1 MKILA
6 LEFSSSVRNV
16 TVHGGPRPGGAL
28 DIGAREM
35 KPFKLIDAALAEA
48 GLEREDIECIV
59 VGLGP
64 GSYAGI
70 RTAIAIAQGWQM
82 ARGVKVLGLPS
93 AEAVAAHAGQF
104 GLPNP
109 VFVGLEAQRGELFIA
124 EYDASVF
131 ERPRLVRPFQRLSRA
146 ELGGQDVYR
155 MDLPPGSESAEGDTP
170 FFPEADY
177 LALLASRRTEF
188 VSGSALEPVYLR
200 PVEFVK
206 APAPKFS
213 AD

>member
-6 LEFSSSVRNV
+6 LEFSSPVR
-16 TVHGGPRPGGAL
+16 TVAVGGPRPGGGV
-28 DIGAREM
+28 DTGTREM
-35 KPFKLIDAALAEA
+35 KPFQMIDAALAEA
-48 GLEREDIECIV
+48 GMKREDIECIA

-82 ARGVKVLGLPS
+82 ARGVKLLGLPS
-93 AEAVAAHAGQF
+93 AEAAAAHAGQL
-104 GLPNP
+104 GVPNP

-131 ERPRLVRPFQRLSRA
+131 ERPRLVRPFQRLNRA
-146 ELGGQDVYR
+146 ELGNQEVYR
-155 MDLPPGSESAEGDTP
+155 MDLPPGTECAQCETP

-177 LALLASRRTEF
+177 LAMLAAHRTEF

-200 PVEFVK
+200 PVDFVK